1 MKTNYQIKT
10 PNDFSDVINDV
21 FVWHKESGLDN
32 LIIALEGDLGAGKTT
47 FTQQLAKYF
56 GVEET
61 VNSPTFTIMKQ
72 YDLNHEN
79 FDTLIHID
87 AYRLESES
95 ETKPLYFEEIFKQP
109 RTVIC
114 VEWPEI
120 IANILPANIVWLK
133 IEIGE
138 NEIRLVTMET
148 NNTEGK

>member
-10 PNDFSDVINDV
+10 PADFSIVINDI
-21 FVWHKESGLDN
+21 FLWYKETNQNN

-47 FTQQLAKYF
+47 FTQELAKQL
-56 GVEET
+56 GVDET

-95 ETKPLYFEEIFKQP
+95 ETKPLYFAEIFKQQ

-120 IANILPANIVWLK
+120 IANILPPNIMWLK

-138 NEIRLVTMET
+138 NEIRSVTMET